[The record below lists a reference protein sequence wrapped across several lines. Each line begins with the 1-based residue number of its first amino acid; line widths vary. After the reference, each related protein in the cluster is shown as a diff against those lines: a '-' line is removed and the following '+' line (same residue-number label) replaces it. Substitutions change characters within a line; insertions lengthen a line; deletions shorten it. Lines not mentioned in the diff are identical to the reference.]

1 MNQLKN
7 VSGKKKSLGALWTL
21 CQILSFSHKERNHRL
36 WRPLLSTDI
45 GYLPTEIGKK
55 KKIVY
60 LHFIFVFILLKLELC
75 VGSFC
80 SYLSAIV
87 FSKNTWDK
95 ILKHFL
101 LAFRLK
107 LVKIVIIF
115 LYLFRYPSFNF
126 TWKSLH
132 QGIKN
137 LVKFSTIV
145 TCPLKRMLDPQ
156 HPSWMNVAN
165 RQILVG

>member
-1 MNQLKN
+1 VLCGHFAKFCHSPTKNATIGCDDRFCLLILGIYQLK
-7 VSGKKKSLGALWTL
+7 L
-21 CQILSFSHKERNHRL
+21 E
-36 WRPLLSTDI
+36 
-45 GYLPTEIGKK
+45 K

-145 TCPLKRMLDPQ
+145 TFLLKRMLDPQ